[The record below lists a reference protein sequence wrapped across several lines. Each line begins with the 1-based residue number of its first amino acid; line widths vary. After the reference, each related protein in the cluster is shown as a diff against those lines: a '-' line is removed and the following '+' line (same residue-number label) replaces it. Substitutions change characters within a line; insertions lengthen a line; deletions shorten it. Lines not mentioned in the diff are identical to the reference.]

1 MASKIDKMA
10 KLTEGLLSLPEQGQ
24 PPPVAAKAKRPVGT
38 PVNLRMP
45 PDLLA
50 AYAAEAGRR
59 SAEKGRTVTTQAV
72 MLEVLTA
79 GRPERG

>member
-10 KLTEGLLSLPEQGQ
+10 KLTEGLLSLPDQGA
-24 PPPVAAKAKRPVGT
+24 PSAKAKRPVGT

-59 SAEKGRTVTTQAV
+59 SAEKGRTVTAQAV

-79 GRPERG
+79 GRPDRG